1 MKTWSR
7 GVLLSRLSPS
17 TASAGSPKLCSNK
30 AGNFNW
36 EIYFTLRKTEGKDL
50 LEKWVRERC
59 RWSVFSLAPVHCTS
73 SFSMDG
79 ILQPHG
85 LDSGAFDKLETI
97 ADNFSR
103 KILPRGFLRGVG
115 LAYRK

>member
-1 MKTWSR
+1 M
-7 GVLLSRLSPS
+7 VYCYHVYPLPLLQRVPRNFVP
-17 TASAGSPKLCSNK
+17 TK

-59 RWSVFSLAPVHCTS
+59 RWLVFSLAPVHCTS

>member
-1 MKTWSR
+1 M
-7 GVLLSRLSPS
+7 GNLLQ
-17 TASAGSPKLCSNK
+17 A
-30 AGNFNW
+30 
-36 EIYFTLRKTEGKDL
+36 LRKTDGKDL

>member
-1 MKTWSR
+1 M
-7 GVLLSRLSPS
+7 GNLLQ
-17 TASAGSPKLCSNK
+17 A
-30 AGNFNW
+30 
-36 EIYFTLRKTEGKDL
+36 LRKTEGKDL

-97 ADNFSR
+97 SDISR

-115 LAYRK
+115 LAYVNDRLTAAALISFSMFPWCGAYSSFQQWGKH